1 MAWDVLVLLLSLVAP
16 LTPPLPLALIQP
28 ASAQPQ
34 RAVVL
39 SIGDG
44 DTIRVRQGDRVL
56 TVRLACIDAPETAQG
71 PFGVAARRYLQ
82 QRLRIGQEV
91 TLQPKTI
98 DRYGRT
104 VAEVI
109 SDININLVMVEDGQ
123 AFVYRRYLAACD
135 AREYLEAEFRASRHR
150 YGVWQVEGGITRPWD
165 FRRGPGGAVI
175 PDGTTPG
182 GHRYR
187 CREIGSHARAQQLLR
202 QGHTYLDGN
211 GDGEACE
218 GLP

>member
-1 MAWDVLVLLLSLVAP
+1 MQPAHRRAPMQTPAMPRPLLVLLLGLALP
-16 LTPPLPLALIQP
+16 LTPP
-28 ASAQPQ
+28 ASAQSQ

-44 DTIRVRQGDRVL
+44 DTIRVRRDARTI
-56 TVRLACIDAPETAQG
+56 TVRLACIDAPETAQSPYG
-71 PFGVAARRYLQ
+71 AASRRYLQ

-123 AFVYRRYLAACD
+123 AFAYRRYLAACD
-135 AREYLEAEFRASRHR
+135 AREYLDAEYRASRHR
-150 YGVWQVEGGITRPWD
+150 TGVWQVEGGITRPWA
-165 FRRGPGGAVI
+165 FRRGHGAAVVPDRTTSGG
-175 PDGTTPG
+175 
-182 GHRYR
+182 RR
-187 CREIGSHARAQQLLR
+187 SL
-202 QGHTYLDGN
+202 
-211 GDGEACE
+211 
-218 GLP
+218 

>member
-1 MAWDVLVLLLSLVAP
+1 MAWAALALLLGLLVPAGPP
-16 LTPPLPLALIQP
+16 LTQPLIAP
-28 ASAQPQ
+28 AGAQSR

-44 DTIRVRQGDRVL
+44 DTIRVREGDRAL
-56 TVRLACIDAPETAQG
+56 TVRLACIDAPESAQS
-71 PFGVAARRYLQ
+71 PYGVAARRYLQ
-82 QRLRIGQEV
+82 QRLRIGQAV

-98 DRYGRT
+98 DRYGRI

-109 SDININLVMVEDGQ
+109 SDININLVMVEDGL
-123 AFVYRRYLAACD
+123 AFAYRRYLAACD
-135 AREYLEAEFRASRHR
+135 AREYMEAEFRARRHR

-165 FRRGPGGAVI
+165 FRRGPGAAVI
-175 PDGTTPG
+175 TDGTTPG

-218 GLP
+218 GSP

>member
-1 MAWDVLVLLLSLVAP
+1 MAWAVLVLLLGLVAP
-16 LTPPLPLALIQP
+16 LTPPVTLALIQR
-28 ASAQPQ
+28 ASGQPQ

-44 DTIRVRQGDRVL
+44 DTIRVRQGNRAF
-56 TVRLACIDAPETAQG
+56 TVRLACIDAPETAQS
-71 PFGVAARRYLQ
+71 PYGVAARRYLQ

-123 AFVYRRYLAACD
+123 AFAYRRYLAACD

-218 GLP
+218 ELP